1 MILLANAVF
10 IIPFLLFSG
19 LAGQLADKYEKA
31 TIVILVKA
39 SEIAIVILAINGF
52 RNENLFLMYLA
63 VGLMG
68 VHSTFCWA
76 IKI

>member
-52 RNENLFLMYLA
+52 RNENLFLMY
-63 VGLMG
+63 
-68 VHSTFCWA
+68 SQ
-76 IKI
+76 